1 MVLAFSA
8 AAFLTIVLL
17 VMGLYYLYDT
27 SVYGDPTVA
36 ARRMRVD
43 MDSGLRAAAV
53 DIVRRD
59 AMREEAW
66 YSTLL
71 SKLAPVKRVQKL
83 LKQANSPMPVSVFMM
98 LSAVFGFLGLGLA
111 LATRMGPAP
120 VLGITA
126 FGASL
131 PYLYHRRARR
141 IRLQKIE
148 EQLPE
153 ALDLIGR
160 TLLAGHA
167 FIMGLKLAAEQ
178 VDDPIR
184 SEFNRCFEE
193 ISFGISVADSMKEL
207 ADRVDSVDVR
217 FFVTSVIIQL
227 ETGGNLAE
235 IVQNIAAL
243 IRARFQLY
251 GKIQVLSSEG
261 RFSAMIMFALPIVVG
276 AAMTMLNPEYMGLLF
291 FTPGGQSA
299 LMGASVSMVL
309 GMIVTRRMIQI
320 KV

>member
-1 MVLAFSA
+1 MLIAFSA
-8 AAFLTIVLL
+8 AAFLSIVLL
-17 VMGLYYLYDT
+17 VMGLYYLYDS

-59 AMREEAW
+59 AMREDAW
-66 YSTLL
+66 YTSLL
-71 SKLAPVKRVQKL
+71 ARLAPVERVQKL

-98 LSAVFGFLGLGLA
+98 LSGVLGFLSLSVALGA
-111 LATRMGPAP
+111 RMGSMS
-120 VLGITA
+120 VVGVTA

-131 PYLYHRRARR
+131 PYLYHRRARKV
-141 IRLQKIE
+141 RLQKIE

-193 ISFGISVADSMKEL
+193 ISFGISVADSMKEF
-207 ADRVDSVDVR
+207 AERVDSVDVR

-235 IVQNIAAL
+235 IVQNIATL

-261 RFSAMIMFALPIVVG
+261 RYSAMIMFALPIVVG
-276 AAMTMLNPEYMGLLF
+276 AALFAINPEYMGLLF

-299 LMGASVSMVL
+299 LTGASVSMVL
-309 GMIVTRRMIQI
+309 GVIVTRRMIQI